1 MNSGFDI
8 LFDDI
13 FGVKELA
20 NYLNLSVNTVR
31 QYVSNGKLPKADVK
45 KSGNPLWHV
54 DTITAWKENQ
64 NAN

>member
-1 MNSGFDI
+1 MIDI

-31 QYVSNGKLPKADVK
+31 QYVSSGKLPKADVY

-54 DTITAWKENQ
+54 DSINLWKENQ

>member
-1 MNSGFDI
+1 VIDI

-31 QYVSNGKLPKADVK
+31 QYVSSGKLPKADVY

-54 DTITAWKENQ
+54 DSIILWKENQ